1 MTALQT
7 MRYSA
12 RDIADALQR
21 DTPAEDRKYPTA
33 EQQAV
38 IESGLDPM
46 LVVAGAGSGKTA
58 TMADRVVWLVAN
70 GIVRPDQI
78 LGVTFTKKAAGE
90 LRERITRKLEQ
101 LLEAELISPADVVPV
116 EVSDTVEH
124 ADISELLAPAV
135 STYHSYANTLVTEY
149 GLQIGLEPETQLIGE
164 AKAWQLVHRLVSA
177 YDRAE
182 VLVEAEQ
189 SAGNLAGYVM
199 RLAGD
204 CAEHLQSPEAVEA
217 HLDVELARV
226 DAWEQ
231 AGAELKGKQIDLV
244 RALRV
249 RREMAELVR
258 RYQEKKLTDGLMDY
272 GDLLRF
278 AAQIA
283 QDVPSGGEA
292 EREKYKVVLLDEFQD
307 TSYAQLALFSSL
319 YGAGGSGG
327 GMGHA
332 VTAVGDPNQ
341 SIYGFRGAS
350 AGQLFD
356 FPQSFPAVDPDT
368 DQRRPAALLQLTKA
382 WRNGERILDVANRL
396 VAPFAPDAADS
407 LDKPWRAHNAHLR
420 GELKPLSP
428 PDGAHTGRVRYGWYT
443 SDIEESQ
450 AITEQLSAVLR
461 PDAQHGPE
469 SEAPSCAVLARTRA
483 QLETIAEQLRL
494 AGLDYELVGL
504 SGLLSTPEVAEVL
517 AYLRVIADPGR
528 SDALIRILAGARYRI
543 GPRDLLQLQRSARDL
558 EGLRLRAP
566 ITEPHEGSAQSGEDA
581 TSAGTGGPADA
592 EDRYESTELEMDE
605 RASLV
610 EALERLKDSPDHAEQ
625 LGLSAEGYRRLVL
638 AKEQIRRLR
647 QWATLDLGVLIQ
659 RIVSDTGLDI
669 EVAARPWEEQHHA
682 ARQLD
687 ALIDQAESYAAT
699 ETTPDL
705 RSFLD
710 WLDAAEEKERGL
722 EQADVEPT
730 PGAIQLMTIHA
741 SKGLEWDVVTV
752 AGLREDKFPSA
763 KADRWTGSNGM
774 LPARLRGDR
783 RSIPQWESEQ
793 PDLRS
798 WAVSAGIGSWKQF
811 TEDNR
816 VFTQDVKDF
825 SREEERR
832 LAYVAVTRAK
842 KLLLCTGACFYGTS
856 AGKDPS
862 EFLEEIRAVADGF
875 GDAAAALEW
884 AEVPDMKAN
893 PVGNDLFGA
902 QWPYD
907 PLAPLP
913 IGRYRRQVHEGERT
927 ALPQINTVEAPK
939 VQPGRRAA
947 LTRAAALVEHAIT
960 DRAQS
965 AATSAEAGSEALPL
979 TPWEQEAEWV
989 VDRAREQQRGTGKPH
1004 FPAHISVS
1012 SVVGMA
1018 RDAESMAEFARR
1030 PVPVKPSQAARRGT
1044 VMHEWIEEFYETRSR
1059 LPGIE
1064 EPYRGDEDL
1073 DDAFDLSTVKE
1084 RFVQTEWAHRRLYA
1098 AEIPVETTLDGVVI
1112 RGRIDAI
1119 FGKDDA
1125 GRDLTAED
1133 FERWEL
1139 KSAQDRNAQMQQCH
1153 WDLVDWKTGMV
1164 PTGKDLREKQIQ
1176 LAVYRLAFHRL
1187 YGVPLEQIGASFF
1200 YVEHGVTVP
1209 GTDLPEEEALE
1220 EYLRDA
1226 RNYFS

>member
-1 MTALQT
+1 MMTLET

-21 DTPAEDRKYPTA
+21 DTPAEDRNYPTA

-204 CAEHLQSPEAVEA
+204 CAEHLQTPEAVEA
-217 HLDVELARV
+217 HLDIELARV
-226 DAWEQ
+226 DAWQE
-231 AGAELKGKQIDLV
+231 AGAALSKDQTTLV

-258 RYQEKKLTDGLMDY
+258 RYQEKKLTEGLMDY

-283 QDVPSGGEA
+283 RDVPSAGEA

-356 FPQSFPAVDPDT
+356 FPQSFPAVDPAT
-368 DQRRPAALLQLTKA
+368 DQRRPAALLQLTIA

-396 VAPFAPDAADS
+396 VTPFAPDAADS
-407 LDKPWRAHNAHLR
+407 LDKPWRGHNAHLR
-420 GELKPLSP
+420 GQLKPLSP
-428 PDGAHTGRVRYGWYT
+428 PDGAHTATVRYGWYT

-450 AITEQLSAVLR
+450 AITEQLRTALQPETHR
-461 PDAQHGPE
+461 DPQH
-469 SEAPSCAVLARTRA
+469 EAPSCAVLARTRA

-504 SGLLSTPEVAEVL
+504 SGLLSTSEVAEVL

-566 ITEPHEGSAQSGEDA
+566 ISAQHESTVA
-581 TSAGTGGPADA
+581 SADGVTDA

-610 EALERLKDSPDHAEQ
+610 EALERLKDSPEHAEQ
-625 LGLSAEGYRRLVL
+625 LGLSAEGYRRLLL

-669 EVAARPWEEQHHA
+669 EVAARPWEEQHYA

-705 RSFLD
+705 RGFLD

-741 SKGLEWDVVTV
+741 SKGLEWDVVAV

-793 PDLRS
+793 SDLRS
-798 WAVSAGIGSWKQF
+798 WAVSAGVGRSKQF

-816 VFTQDVKDF
+816 VFTDDVKDF

-856 AGKDPS
+856 AGKEPS
-862 EFLEEIRAVADGF
+862 EFLEEIREVADGF
-875 GDAAAALEW
+875 GDASAALEW
-884 AEVPDMKAN
+884 AEVLDMKNN

-913 IGRYRRQVHEGERT
+913 IGRYRRQVAEGEQT
-927 ALPQINTVEAPK
+927 TLPEIHTVESPK
-939 VQPGRRAA
+939 EQPGRRAA
-947 LTRAAALVEHAIT
+947 LTRAAQLVEHAIA
-960 DRAQS
+960 DHAQPD
-965 AATSAEAGSEALPL
+965 APSAEVGAAALPL

-1018 RDAESMAEFARR
+1018 RNAESMAEFARR

-1064 EPYRGDEDL
+1064 EPHRGDEDL

-1084 RFVQTEWAHRRLYA
+1084 RFTQTEWAQRRLYA
-1098 AEIPVETTLDGVVI
+1098 AEIPVETTLDGVVV

-1125 GRDLTAED
+1125 GQDLTAAD

-1139 KSAQDRNAQMQQCH
+1139 KSAEDRNAQMQQCT
-1153 WDLVDWKTGMV
+1153 WALVDWKTGMV

-1209 GTDLPEEEALE
+1209 GTDLPEEDALVN
-1220 EYLRDA
+1220 YLRNA
-1226 RNYFS
+1226 RQHFGG

>member
-1 MTALQT
+1 MTTTPTL
-7 MRYSA
+7 RYTA
-12 RDIADALQR
+12 RDIVDALQR
-21 DTPAEDRKYPTA
+21 DTPAEKRQYPTS

-70 GIVRPDQI
+70 GIVRPDEI
-78 LGVTFTKKAAGE
+78 LGVTFTRKAAGE

-101 LLEAELISPADVVPV
+101 LLEAELISPEDVMPA
-116 EVSDTVEH
+116 EVATAVEH
-124 ADISELLAPAV
+124 ADISELLAPSV
-135 STYHSYANTLVTEY
+135 STYHSYANTLVSEY

-164 AKAWQLVHRLVSA
+164 AKAWQLVHQLVSA
-177 YDRAE
+177 YDRAD
-182 VLVEAEQ
+182 VLVESDQ
-189 SAGNLAGYVM
+189 SAGSLAGYVM

-204 CAEHLQSPEAVEA
+204 CAEHLQTPEDVEA
-217 HLDVELARV
+217 HLNAELARV
-226 DAWEQ
+226 EAWQEAGTNPSSEQ
-231 AGAELKGKQIDLV
+231 AKLI
-244 RALRV
+244 RTLRV
-249 RREMAELVR
+249 RREMTELVR
-258 RYQEKKLTDGLMDY
+258 RYQRRKLTEGLMDY

-283 QDVPSGGEA
+283 LEVPSAGEA

-319 YGAGGSGG
+319 YGAGGSAGG
-327 GMGHA
+327 LGHA

-356 FPQSFPAVDPDT
+356 FPQSFPALDADT
-368 DQRRPAALLQLTKA
+368 GDRRPADLLQLTVA

-396 VAPFAPDAADS
+396 VTPFQPDTADS
-407 LDKPWRAHNAHLR
+407 QDKPWRQHNAHLR
-420 GELKPLSP
+420 AQLKPLSP
-428 PDGAHTGRVRYGWYT
+428 PEGAHTATVRYGWYT
-443 SDIEESQ
+443 SEVEESL
-450 AITEQLSAVLR
+450 AIAEQLAAVLE
-461 PDAQHGPE
+461 PDSQGDV
-469 SEAPSCAVLARTRA
+469 PSCAVLARTRA
-483 QLETIAEQLRL
+483 QLETIAEHLRV

-517 AYLRVIADPGR
+517 AYLRVISDPGR
-528 SDALIRILAGARYRI
+528 SDALIRILGGARYRI
-543 GPRDLLQLQRSARDL
+543 GPRDLMRLQQSARDL
-558 EGLRLRAP
+558 EGLRKRTPSA
-566 ITEPHEGSAQSGEDA
+566 TESEGTPSAKEPQPE
-581 TSAGTGGPADA
+581 TLTETDA

-610 EALERLKDSPDHAEQ
+610 EALERLKDAPEQAEH
-625 LGLSAEGYRRLVL
+625 LGLSVEGHRRLLL
-638 AKEQIRRLR
+638 ARDQIRRLR

-669 EVAARPWEEQHHA
+669 EVAARPWEEQHYA

-722 EQADVEPT
+722 EQADIEPT
-730 PGAIQLMTIHA
+730 PGAIQLLTIHA
-741 SKGLEWDVVTV
+741 SKGLEWDVVVV
-752 AGLREDKFPSA
+752 AGLREEKFPSK

-774 LPARLRGDR
+774 LPAPLRGDQ
-783 RSIPQWESEQ
+783 RSIPQWESDQ
-793 PDLRS
+793 PDMRS
-798 WAVSAGIGSWKQF
+798 WAVAAGVGAWKPF
-811 TEDNR
+811 TEENR
-816 VFTQDVKDF
+816 VYSQDVQDF

-832 LAYVAVTRAK
+832 LAYVAVTRARA
-842 KLLLCTGACFYGTS
+842 LLLCTGACFYGTT
-856 AGKDPS
+856 AGKEPS
-862 EFLEEIRAVADGF
+862 EFLLEIREIADGF
-875 GDAAAALEW
+875 GDASAALEW
-884 AEVPDMKAN
+884 AEIPDMKDN

-913 IGRYRRQVHEGERT
+913 IGRYRKKAAPEGEVR
-927 ALPQINTVEAPK
+927 LPEMMAVEAP
-939 VQPGRRAA
+939 QHRPGRREA
-947 LTRAAALVEHAIT
+947 LTRAAELVEQAL
-960 DRAQS
+960 
-965 AATSAEAGSEALPL
+965 AERSSVSGEDALPL

-989 VDRAREQQRGTGKPH
+989 VDRARTQQRGTGKPR
-1004 FPAHISVS
+1004 FPGHISVS
-1012 SVVGMA
+1012 GVVGMA
-1018 RDAESMAEFARR
+1018 RNAESMAEFARR

-1064 EPYRGDEDL
+1064 EPNRGDEDL
-1073 DDAFDLSTVKE
+1073 DDAFDLATVKA
-1084 RFVQTEWAHRRLYA
+1084 RFTQTEWAQRRLYA

-1125 GRDLTAED
+1125 GQDLTAED

-1139 KSAQDRNAQMQQCH
+1139 KPAEERNAQMQQCT

-1164 PTGKDLREKQIQ
+1164 PTGNDLREKQIQ

-1187 YGVPLEQIGASFF
+1187 YGVPLEQIEASFF

-1209 GTDLPEEEALE
+1209 GVDLPEADALKNNIWT
-1220 EYLRDA
+1220 A
-1226 RNYFS
+1226 RAYFS

>member
-1 MTALQT
+1 MTPLET

-21 DTPAEDRKYPTA
+21 DTPAERRHYPTA

-164 AKAWQLVHRLVSA
+164 AKAWQLVHRLVSS

-226 DAWEQ
+226 EAWEE

-258 RYQEKKLTDGLMDY
+258 RYQDKKLTEGLMDY

-283 QDVPSGGEA
+283 RDVPSAGEA

-319 YGAGGSGG
+319 YGVQGSGV
-327 GMGHA
+327 GHA

-356 FPQSFPAVDPDT
+356 FPQSFPAVDPAT
-368 DQRRPAALLQLTKA
+368 GERRPAALLQLTIA

-396 VAPFAPDAADS
+396 VTPFAPDAADS

-420 GELKPLSP
+420 GQLKPLSP
-428 PDGAHTGRVRYGWYT
+428 PDGAQSATVRYGWYT
-443 SDIEESQ
+443 SDVEESQ
-450 AITEQLSAVLR
+450 AIAEQLSAALKPDTPPETPPGTR
-461 PDAQHGPE
+461 PGPE
-469 SEAPSCAVLARTRA
+469 HEAPSCAVLARTRA

-566 ITEPHEGSAQSGEDA
+566 APEQPESGTESEEGVV
-581 TSAGTGGPADA
+581 DA

-610 EALERLKDSPDHAEQ
+610 EALERLKDGPEHAEY
-625 LGLSAEGYRRLVL
+625 LGLSAEGHRRLL
-638 AKEQIRRLR
+638 RAKEQIRRLR

-669 EVAARPWEEQHHA
+669 EVAARPWEEQHYA

-687 ALIDQAESYAAT
+687 ALVDQAESYAAT

-710 WLDAAEEKERGL
+710 WLDAAQDKERGL
-722 EQADVEPT
+722 EQADIEPV

-741 SKGLEWDVVTV
+741 SKGLEWDVVVV

-783 RSIPQWESEQ
+783 LSIPQWESEQ

-798 WAVSAGIGSWKQF
+798 WAVSAGVGSWKQF

-816 VFTQDVKDF
+816 VFTEDVKDF

-856 AGKDPS
+856 TGKEPS
-862 EFLEEIRAVADGF
+862 EFLEEIREVADSF
-875 GDAAAALEW
+875 GDASAALEW
-884 AEVPDMKAN
+884 AEVADMKDN
-893 PVGNDLFGA
+893 PVGNDLYGA

-913 IGRYRRQVHEGERT
+913 IGRYRRQVSEGEQT
-927 ALPQINTVEAPK
+927 TLPQISTVEAPK

-947 LTRAAALVEHAIT
+947 LTRAALLVEDALVQ
-960 DRAQS
+960 RAQ
-965 AATSAEAGSEALPL
+965 AAETGVLPL

-989 VDRAREQQRGTGKPH
+989 VDRAQMQQRGTGKPR
-1004 FPAHISVS
+1004 FPGHISVS
-1012 SVVGMA
+1012 GVVGMA
-1018 RDAESMAEFARR
+1018 RNAETMAEFARR

-1064 EPYRGDEDL
+1064 EPNRGDEDL
-1073 DDAFDLSTVKE
+1073 DDAFDLATVKA
-1084 RFVQTEWAHRRLYA
+1084 RFIETQWAQRQLYA
-1098 AEIPVETTLDGVVI
+1098 AEIPVETSLDGVVI

-1119 FGKDDA
+1119 FGKNDA
-1125 GRDLTAED
+1125 GEDLTAED
-1133 FERWEL
+1133 FDRWEL
-1139 KSAQDRNAQMQQCH
+1139 KSAQDRNAQMRQCT

-1187 YGVPLEQIGASFF
+1187 YGVPLEQIDASFF
-1200 YVEHGVTVP
+1200 YVEHGQTVL

-1220 EYLRDA
+1220 EYLRGA
-1226 RNYFS
+1226 RGYFSA

>member
-182 VLVEAEQ
+182 VWVEAEQ

-283 QDVPSGGEA
+283 QDVPSAGEA

-420 GELKPLSP
+420 GQLKPLSP

-450 AITEQLSAVLR
+450 AITEQLSAALR
-461 PDAQHGPE
+461 PDAQRAPE

-504 SGLLSTPEVAEVL
+504 SGLLSTP
-517 AYLRVIADPGR
+517 R
-528 SDALIRILAGARYRI
+528 S
-543 GPRDLLQLQRSARDL
+543 PRCS
-558 EGLRLRAP
+558 P
-566 ITEPHEGSAQSGEDA
+566 TC
-581 TSAGTGGPADA
+581 
-592 EDRYESTELEMDE
+592 
-605 RASLV
+605 AS
-610 EALERLKDSPDHAEQ
+610 S
-625 LGLSAEGYRRLVL
+625 
-638 AKEQIRRLR
+638 
-647 QWATLDLGVLIQ
+647 
-659 RIVSDTGLDI
+659 
-669 EVAARPWEEQHHA
+669 
-682 ARQLD
+682 
-687 ALIDQAESYAAT
+687 
-699 ETTPDL
+699 
-705 RSFLD
+705 
-710 WLDAAEEKERGL
+710 
-722 EQADVEPT
+722 PT
-730 PGAIQLMTIHA
+730 PA
-741 SKGLEWDVVTV
+741 
-752 AGLREDKFPSA
+752 
-763 KADRWTGSNGM
+763 
-774 LPARLRGDR
+774 
-783 RSIPQWESEQ
+783 
-793 PDLRS
+793 
-798 WAVSAGIGSWKQF
+798 
-811 TEDNR
+811 
-816 VFTQDVKDF
+816 
-825 SREEERR
+825 
-832 LAYVAVTRAK
+832 
-842 KLLLCTGACFYGTS
+842 
-856 AGKDPS
+856 
-862 EFLEEIRAVADGF
+862 
-875 GDAAAALEW
+875 
-884 AEVPDMKAN
+884 
-893 PVGNDLFGA
+893 
-902 QWPYD
+902 
-907 PLAPLP
+907 
-913 IGRYRRQVHEGERT
+913 
-927 ALPQINTVEAPK
+927 
-939 VQPGRRAA
+939 
-947 LTRAAALVEHAIT
+947 
-960 DRAQS
+960 
-965 AATSAEAGSEALPL
+965 
-979 TPWEQEAEWV
+979 
-989 VDRAREQQRGTGKPH
+989 
-1004 FPAHISVS
+1004 
-1012 SVVGMA
+1012 
-1018 RDAESMAEFARR
+1018 
-1030 PVPVKPSQAARRGT
+1030 
-1044 VMHEWIEEFYETRSR
+1044 
-1059 LPGIE
+1059 
-1064 EPYRGDEDL
+1064 
-1073 DDAFDLSTVKE
+1073 
-1084 RFVQTEWAHRRLYA
+1084 
-1098 AEIPVETTLDGVVI
+1098 
-1112 RGRIDAI
+1112 
-1119 FGKDDA
+1119 
-1125 GRDLTAED
+1125 
-1133 FERWEL
+1133 
-1139 KSAQDRNAQMQQCH
+1139 
-1153 WDLVDWKTGMV
+1153 V
-1164 PTGKDLREKQIQ
+1164 PTR
-1176 LAVYRLAFHRL
+1176 
-1187 YGVPLEQIGASFF
+1187 
-1200 YVEHGVTVP
+1200 
-1209 GTDLPEEEALE
+1209 
-1220 EYLRDA
+1220 
-1226 RNYFS
+1226 

>member
-1 MTALQT
+1 MSTTETIRQT
-7 MRYSA
+7 IRYTA

-21 DTPAEDRKYPTA
+21 DTPAERRHYPTA

-38 IESGLDPM
+38 IESGLDPR

-78 LGVTFTKKAAGE
+78 LGVTFTRKAAGE

-101 LLEAELISPADVVPV
+101 LLEAELISPEDVMPT
-116 EVSDTVEH
+116 EVSTAVEH
-124 ADISELLAPAV
+124 ADISELLAPSV
-135 STYHSYANTLVTEY
+135 STYHSYANALVSEY

-164 AKAWQLVHRLVSA
+164 AKAWQLVHQLVSA
-177 YDRAE
+177 YDRAD
-182 VLVEAEQ
+182 VLVESDQ
-189 SAGNLAGYVM
+189 SAGSLAGYVM

-204 CAEHLQSPEAVEA
+204 CAEHLQTPEAVEA
-217 HLDVELARV
+217 HLDAELARV
-226 DAWEQ
+226 EAWEE
-231 AGAELKGKQIDLV
+231 AGAKPTTEQAKLV

-249 RREMAELVR
+249 RREMTELVR
-258 RYQEKKLTDGLMDY
+258 RYQQKKLTEGLMDY

-283 QDVPSGGEA
+283 LEVPSAGEA

-307 TSYAQLALFSSL
+307 TSYAQLALFRSL
-319 YGAGGSGG
+319 YGAGGSAGG
-327 GMGHA
+327 LGHA

-356 FPQSFPAVDPDT
+356 FPQSFPALDT
-368 DQRRPAALLQLTKA
+368 DAGGRRPAELLQLTVA

-396 VAPFAPDAADS
+396 VTPFRPDTADS
-407 LDKPWRAHNAHLR
+407 QDKPWRQHNAHLR
-420 GELKPLSP
+420 AQLKPLSP
-428 PDGAHTGRVRYGWYT
+428 PQGAHTATVRYGWYT
-443 SDIEESQ
+443 SEVEESA
-450 AITEQLSAVLR
+450 AITEQLAAVLE
-461 PDAQHGPE
+461 PDSQGRV
-469 SEAPSCAVLARTRA
+469 PSCAVLARTRA
-483 QLETIAEQLRL
+483 QLETIAEHLRV

-517 AYLRVIADPGR
+517 AYLRVISDPGR
-528 SDALIRILAGARYRI
+528 SDALIRILGGARYRI
-543 GPRDLLQLQRSARDL
+543 GPRDLIRLQQSARDL
-558 EGLRLRAP
+558 EGLRQRMPA
-566 ITEPHEGSAQSGEDA
+566 AQE
-581 TSAGTGGPADA
+581 SAGAASADDSQTQVPAETDA

-610 EALERLKDSPDHAEQ
+610 EALERLKDSPAQAQHLE
-625 LGLSAEGYRRLVL
+625 LSAEGHRRLLL
-638 AKEQIRRLR
+638 ARDQIRRLR

-669 EVAARPWEEQHHA
+669 EVAARPWEEQHYA

-722 EQADVEPT
+722 EQADIQPT
-730 PGAIQLMTIHA
+730 PGAIQLLTIHA
-741 SKGLEWDVVTV
+741 SKGLEWDVVVV
-752 AGLREDKFPSA
+752 AGLREEKFPSK

-774 LPARLRGDR
+774 LPAPLRGDR

-793 PDLRS
+793 PDIRS
-798 WAVSAGIGSWKQF
+798 WAVAAGIGSWKQF
-811 TEDNR
+811 TEENC
-816 VFTQDVKDF
+816 VYTQDVRDF

-832 LAYVAVTRAK
+832 LAYVAVTRARA
-842 KLLLCTGACFYGTS
+842 LLLCTGACFYGTA
-856 AGKDPS
+856 AGKEPS
-862 EFLEEIRAVADGF
+862 EFLLEIREIADGF
-875 GDAAAALEW
+875 GDAGAALEW
-884 AEVPDMKAN
+884 AEIPDMKDN

-913 IGRYRRQVHEGERT
+913 IGRYRKRSAPEGETR
-927 ALPQINTVEAPK
+927 LPEMIAVEAP
-939 VQPGRRAA
+939 QTRPGRREA
-947 LTRAAALVEHAIT
+947 LTRAAELVEEVL
-960 DRAQS
+960 
-965 AATSAEAGSEALPL
+965 AERSPASGADALPL

-989 VDRAREQQRGTGKPH
+989 VDRARTQQRGTGKPR
-1004 FPAHISVS
+1004 FPGHISVS
-1012 SVVGMA
+1012 GVVGMA
-1018 RDAESMAEFARR
+1018 RNAESMAEFARR

-1064 EPYRGDEDL
+1064 EPNRGDEDL
-1073 DDAFDLSTVKE
+1073 DDAFDLATVKA
-1084 RFVQTEWAHRRLYA
+1084 RFIQTEWAQRRLYA

-1119 FGKDDA
+1119 FGKAAA
-1125 GRDLTAED
+1125 GRDLTAAD

-1139 KSAQDRNAQMQQCH
+1139 KPAEERNAQMQQCT

-1187 YGVPLEQIGASFF
+1187 YGVPLEQIEASFF
-1200 YVEHGVTVP
+1200 YVEHGATVP
-1209 GTDLPEEEALE
+1209 GANLPEEDALE
-1220 EYLRDA
+1220 QHIREA
-1226 RNYFS
+1226 RQHFGI